1 MLAQRFM
8 NLFLHRFVQH
18 SCAAFVTA
26 TLAAQADL
34 QVARSRTPVFDF
46 SRGRN
51 PKAFLSRLVSFHFVH
66 GTAILSQADKRA
78 AAINRT
84 QRKFGAGIVGKNARF
99 RKGVAA

>member
-1 MLAQRFM
+1 MFAQRLM
-8 NLFLHRFVQH
+8 NLLLHRFVQD
-18 SCAAFVTA
+18 SCAALIAA
-26 TLAAQADL
+26 TLAAQANL
-34 QVARSRTPVFDF
+34 EMARSRTPMFDF

-51 PKAFLSRLVSFHFVH
+51 PKAFFSRLVSFHFVH